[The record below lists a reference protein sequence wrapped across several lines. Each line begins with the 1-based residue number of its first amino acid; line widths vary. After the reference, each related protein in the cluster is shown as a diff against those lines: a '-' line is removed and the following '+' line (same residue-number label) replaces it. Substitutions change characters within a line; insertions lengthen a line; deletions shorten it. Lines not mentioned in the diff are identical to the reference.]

1 MQTSKRSIK
10 KIPLIIIGV
19 FIVAALGAVYLVMRR
34 QPASAQSSAES
45 GVVEQIT
52 VVDSVEVSGIIEP
65 YQSAAI
71 FWKTSG
77 TVAEVNFEE
86 GEPVKVGDVLMTLE
100 PTSAP
105 GSVTSAQT
113 DLSNARKSLSDLY
126 TNADIARVQ
135 AQQSIANYAKAV
147 RDAQYQL
154 ENYNVPT
161 DQAGLEPMAAMD
173 QTKEKLDQAWADFEP
188 YMYYPETDTTREDL
202 KDELDSAQSDYD
214 TAVKRVQYVNQ
225 LEAAEANL
233 EKARQDY
240 QKWQKGPDPEEIAIV
255 EARIAA
261 AEATLRQL
269 QITAPFDG
277 EVLAVNYQPG
287 DVVISNLAA
296 ASVVNRAELFVEV
309 KIDESDFSKV
319 QPGDPAS
326 VTLDALP
333 DVELT
338 GKVISINPLG
348 EMEQGIV
355 KYVVRVELNSA
366 GEDADIPL
374 GATANVTIQHG
385 APKQGLAVPI
395 RAIQN
400 DAQGEYVNRIGT
412 DGNTQRVD
420 VTSGDI
426 VGDLVIVVGDLQAGE
441 RVLLGQ
447 TAQMGPGGGGMF
459 GGD

>member
-1 MQTSKRSIK
+1 MQTTKRSVK
-10 KIPLIIIGV
+10 KIPLTIIIV
-19 FIVAALGAVYLVMRR
+19 LIIAAVAMIYLTLR
-34 QPASAQSSAES
+34 QKPASAQSSAES

-52 VVDSVEVSGIIEP
+52 VVDSVEVNGIIEP
-65 YQSAAI
+65 FQSAEVY
-71 FWKTSG
+71 WKTSG
-77 TVAEVNFEE
+77 TVAEVNVEE
-86 GEPVKVGDVLMTLE
+86 GELVKVGDVLMTLD

-126 TNADIARVQ
+126 TNANMSRVQ
-135 AQQSIANYAKAV
+135 AQQSIADYAKAV

-161 DQAGLEPMAAMD
+161 DQAALEPMEAMD
-173 QTKEKLDQAWADFEP
+173 KMKEKLDQAWSAFEP
-188 YMYYPETDTTREDL
+188 YMYYPETNSTREDL

-214 TAVKRVQYVNQ
+214 AAVKRVQYVNK

-233 EKARQDY
+233 EKARLDY
-240 QKWQKGPDPEEIAIV
+240 AKWQKGSDPEELAIV
-255 EARIAA
+255 EARIATA
-261 AEATLRQL
+261 DATLRQL
-269 QITAPFDG
+269 QIIAPFNG
-277 EVLAVNYQPG
+277 EALAVNYQPG

-296 ASVVNRAELFVEV
+296 ASVVNRTDMFVEV

-319 QPGDPAS
+319 RSGNPAIIA
-326 VTLDALP
+326 LDALP
-333 DVELT
+333 GMELA

-348 EMEQGIV
+348 EMDQGIV
-355 KYVVRVELNSA
+355 KYTVRVELNRINESVN
-366 GEDADIPL
+366 IPL
-374 GATANVTIQHG
+374 GATADVTIQNG
-385 APKQGLAVPI
+385 NPKLGLALPI

-412 DGNTQRVD
+412 DGNIQRVD

-426 VGDLVIVVGDLQAGE
+426 VGDLVIVIGDLQAGE

-447 TAQMGPGGGGMF
+447 TAQTGPGGGGMF
-459 GGD
+459 GGN